1 MGNREKAPR
10 ILTTTP
16 SPTLIG
22 TVERQQLSARQKTSS
37 MQRLW
42 DTEQKW
48 YKRFVELPNLKYWRS
63 AHPRIISA
71 AQLPTEAVAQH
82 HHSNGLYGR

>member
-1 MGNREKAPR
+1 
-10 ILTTTP
+10 
-16 SPTLIG
+16 
-22 TVERQQLSARQKTSS
+22 

-48 YKRFVELPNLKYWRS
+48 YNQFVELPNLKYWRS

-71 AQLPTEAVAQH
+71 AQLTTEAVAQH
-82 HHSNGLYGR
+82 HYSNGLYGR